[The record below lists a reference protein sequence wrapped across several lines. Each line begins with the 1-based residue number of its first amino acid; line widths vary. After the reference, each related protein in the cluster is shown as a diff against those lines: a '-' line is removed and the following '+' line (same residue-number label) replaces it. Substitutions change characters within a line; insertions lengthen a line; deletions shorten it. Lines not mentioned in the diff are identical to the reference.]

1 MNREDLKNYKYN
13 QIWIKDQTEY
23 IETQK
28 ETINRLNSVLSDMPK
43 GSRVVYDSEAEK
55 LAQLMDCFNELM
67 DKVLEEKEKQK
78 QIVEIINKIE
88 FPYKNILLKHYIQG
102 KKLVTVASEMRYNYE
117 YTKKSNKIALIKFEE
132 ECKKDF
138 PQKLLKDTL

>member
-28 ETINRLNSVLSDMPK
+28 ETINRLNSILSDMPK
-43 GSRVVYDSEAEK
+43 GSRVVYDNEAEK
-55 LAQLMDCFNELM
+55 LAQLMDYFNELM

-88 FPYKNILLKHYIQG
+88 FPYRNILFKVYIQG
-102 KKLVTVASEMRYNYE
+102 KSLVTVASEMNYSYVHVCRE
-117 YTKKSNKIALIKFEE
+117 HGIALNKFDEMI
-132 ECKKDF
+132 
-138 PQKLLKDTL
+138 